1 MCKTKGAIH
10 NAFPITSQ
18 LLEWSS
24 VPMNISKWDVI
35 IGVDCLFFRDYHDAL
50 ITFLLRILQF
60 NGVCIF
66 FQPKRSGTMQL
77 FIDKASHHFI
87 VEIIENYLE
96 EVLISFY
103 LINLSFLTPYF

>member
-1 MCKTKGAIH
+1 M
-10 NAFPITSQ
+10 P
-18 LLEWSS
+18 
-24 VPMNISKWDVI
+24 VNISKWDVI

-50 ITFLLRILQF
+50 IAFLLRILQI

-87 VEIIENYLE
+87 VEIIENYLD
-96 EVLISFY
+96 EVI
-103 LINLSFLTPYF
+103 I